1 MKPNKIILG
10 VVGGAATGVLL
21 GVLFAPKK
29 GSETRKSILKKSHDY
44 ADGAKNKIETLLGS
58 INKPYNNIL
67 QGGKHL
73 IDEGKSK
80 VDHTS
85 KNEVENLDV

>member
-1 MKPNKIILG
+1 MNTNKIILG
-10 VVGGAATGVLL
+10 VLGGAATGALL

-29 GSETRKSILKKSHDY
+29 GSETRKNILKKSHDY

-58 INKPYNNIL
+58 ITKPYDNIL

-73 IDEGKSK
+73 MTEGKSK

-85 KNEVENLDV
+85 KNEVDYLDV